1 MHNTNKSTLILG
13 ASTNIERYSNKAFYK
28 LKAASHTVF
37 ALGSRAGV
45 IGDTKIYTEHQSEWK
60 NVDTVTLYLSPVR
73 QETYYDYLI
82 KLKPRRVVFN
92 PGTENKKL
100 ESLLREAGIETEQA
114 CTLVLLATNQY

>member
-13 ASTNIERYSNKAFYK
+13 ASTNTERYSNKAFYK

-73 QETYYDYLI
+73 QETYYDYLTN
-82 KLKPRRVVFN
+82 LKPRRVVFN

-100 ESLLREAGIETEQA
+100 ESLLHEAGIETELA

>member
-73 QETYYDYLI
+73 QETYYDYLL

-100 ESLLREAGIETEQA
+100 ERLLHEAGIETEQA

>member
-1 MHNTNKSTLILG
+1 M
-13 ASTNIERYSNKAFYK
+13 ERYSNKAFYK

-45 IGDTKIYTEHQSEWK
+45 IGDTKVYTEHQSEWK

-73 QETYYDYLI
+73 QETYYDYLL

>member
-45 IGDTKIYTEHQSEWK
+45 IGDTKVYTEHQSEWK

-73 QETYYDYLI
+73 QETYYDYLL

>member
-100 ESLLREAGIETEQA
+100 ESLLHEAGIETELA

>member
-73 QETYYDYLI
+73 QETYYDYLL

>member
-13 ASTNIERYSNKAFYK
+13 ASTNIERYSNKAFYE

>member
-13 ASTNIERYSNKAFYK
+13 ASTNIERYSNKAFYE

-73 QETYYDYLI
+73 QETYYDYLL

>member
-45 IGDTKIYTEHQSEWK
+45 IGDSKIYTEHQSEWK

-73 QETYYDYLI
+73 QETYYDYLL

-100 ESLLREAGIETEQA
+100 ESLLHEAGIETEQA
-114 CTLVLLATNQY
+114 CTLVLLSTNQY

>member
-13 ASTNIERYSNKAFYK
+13 ASTNVERYSNKAFYK

>member
-13 ASTNIERYSNKAFYK
+13 ASTNTERYSNKAFYK

-82 KLKPRRVVFN
+82 NLKPRRVVFN

-100 ESLLREAGIETEQA
+100 ESLLHEAGIETELA